1 MVKLIVSKKMVSIA
15 LVVICL
21 SALGTINC
29 FAHWNE
35 EDDLYEEN
43 GPFYYTQDNCVECT
57 PSCPQVE
64 DTRMVEYNGEC
75 LSDLL
80 EGDSSLTDDVYEEPT
95 QNLWKFID

>member
-1 MVKLIVSKKMVSIA
+1 MIKFIISKKIVSIA
-15 LVVICL
+15 LIMICL
-21 SALGTINC
+21 SGFSTVNC
-29 FAHWNE
+29 FAYWDK
-35 EDDLYEEN
+35 EDY
-43 GPFYYTQDNCVECT
+43 PIYSQDDYVECT
-57 PSCPQVE
+57 PCGPQVE